1 MAVTLN
7 QWIAEL
13 SNITLS
19 LSALYTAFQL
29 FKDHRAP
36 AVGFFLLGSSAVLCS
51 LPLSSPAVIGVQGE
65 LEWAG
70 GVLGPALV
78 SFGFLWLSQD
88 HSTAHVLLVGSAAL
102 LGLRNWLSP
111 ETLVVMSRCLVLSS
125 LCCSLTVCVFT
136 ANVAG
141 ALGSVALSLPALVA
155 PVPGAKAFTS
165 LVAPGDAEHVLKCLL
180 KGLTAIGCLSIK
192 KALDRHLL
200 DLQSLD

>member
-1 MAVTLN
+1 MAVSPN
-7 QWIAEL
+7 QWIAAL
-13 SNITLS
+13 SDIALS
-19 LSALYTAFQL
+19 IAALYAAFKL

-36 AVGFFLLGSSAVLCS
+36 AVGFFLLGGSAVLCS
-51 LPLSSPAVIGVQGE
+51 LPLSRPSVICVQGE

-88 HSTAHVLLVGSAAL
+88 QSTAHVLLLGSASL
-102 LGLRNWLSP
+102 LGLRDWLSP
-111 ETLVVMSRCLVLSS
+111 EALVVMSRSLALSS
-125 LCCSLTVCVFT
+125 LCCSLTVCLFT

-165 LVAPGDAEHVLKCLL
+165 LVTPGAAEDVLKCLL
-180 KGLTAIGCLSIK
+180 KGLMVIGCLSTK
-192 KALDRHLL
+192 HALGRYLL
-200 DLQSLD
+200 DLQRWD

>member
-1 MAVTLN
+1 MDVSPN
-7 QWIAEL
+7 QWIAAL

-19 LSALYTAFQL
+19 LFALHAAFQL

-36 AVGFFLLGSSAVLCS
+36 AVGFFLVGSSAALCS
-51 LPLSSPAVIGVQGE
+51 LPLSCAAVLCVQGE

-70 GVLGPALV
+70 AVLGPALV

-88 HSTAHVLLVGSAAL
+88 HSTAHVLLLGSASL
-102 LGLRNWLSP
+102 LGLHDWLSL
-111 ETLVVMSRCLVLSS
+111 ETLVVMSRCSALSS
-125 LCCSLTVCVFT
+125 LCCSLTVCLFT

-165 LVAPGDAEHVLKCLL
+165 LVAPGAAEGVLKCLL
-180 KGLTAIGCLSIK
+180 KGLMAIGCLSTK
-192 KALDRHLL
+192 KALGRYLL
-200 DLQSLD
+200 DLQRLD